1 MAKRFLFGLDHVQIA
16 APKGCEG
23 AAREFFGRLLGLE
36 EIEKP
41 ESLRYRGGC
50 WFKLG
55 SHQLHIGVEENFQPA
70 RKAHPAFTTQQI
82 DLLFGVLVS
91 AGVEC
96 AWDNG
101 IPGIRRFHAS
111 DPWGNRL
118 EFMESLRTQP

>member
-1 MAKRFLFGLDHVQIA
+1 MAKCFLFELDHVQIG

-41 ESLRYRGGC
+41 ESLRCRGGC

-70 RKAHPAFTTQQI
+70 RKAPP
-82 DLLFGVLVS
+82 LLQRGRSTYSSECSS
-91 AGVEC
+91 AKESNVH
-96 AWDNG
+96 G
-101 IPGIRRFHAS
+101 IT
-111 DPWGNRL
+111 
-118 EFMESLRTQP
+118 ESLELDDSTPAIHGVTAWSS